1 VLVSADGTQ
10 TPVSV
15 FPCSS
20 TGCVSTPMSRGK
32 ALETCWAP
40 VQYAGPQTQYPEL
53 DQVNVVIPP
62 GLAGADEV
70 PVVPT
75 EDGQTRMW

>member
-1 VLVSADGTQ
+1 
-10 TPVSV
+10 
-15 FPCSS
+15 
-20 TGCVSTPMSRGK
+20 
-32 ALETCWAP
+32 

-70 PVVPT
+70 PVVLT